1 MAAIAPSPHGGAA
14 TDPMAA
20 MHGTVGATPGQANA
34 APAVKTETVRSRRFS
49 DLKQFIPASMTRLV
63 GFRAADLASGKSDLG
78 DSLLRTLAPVL
89 QVATRVGIPEADVD
103 LVMAGGNPKSR
114 SVLVLV
120 RSKNPLKSA
129 EIVKGAGAD
138 EKGEKLGKATLHTL
152 PKTGTLENA
161 IAFVD
166 GDVLLLGRKDIVTE
180 ALKNPVEGPARSGV
194 ESITVDGTLFFVA
207 GDSLGKQTFDATG
220 GLRGLAAL
228 TDARTSQLKGMA
240 LGLTGAAKGATANG
254 GASPGATPA
263 GMGSPAD
270 PAAAMHGAHGSSGPP
285 SANAAAAATAPAAT
299 PPAGMHGAPGMQTA
313 TPGGTATTGTTPAP
327 AAITLNTDLTGNV
340 TVVLGASFASETA
353 AKVAEDKINTARKKL
368 RDLETLLNNLLNQ
381 AASQSSGAAP
391 PPGMGAT
398 PAGGHA
404 GPGGAATPP
413 MFPESVR
420 SSRDVRDELES
431 RRELF
436 SREVLEIL
444 GLVEPA
450 PAAPREVTTIRFDRG
465 ESGVDFAGRVFA
477 QQPAAGHGDSS
488 GGAAAGA
495 PGMAPGMGTPGMTS
509 PGGNAPRRFSNPWMS
524 FELGFAVARTKDK
537 LQLTHSVESRVF
549 QDHLG
554 RLADVL
560 GSAGATAVDDGL
572 YAGTLSA
579 LHTPAT
585 TWLTDAA
592 KAEYHKGVRRVGEL
606 PLRAG
611 YSWMSELLP
620 YVGREDLYL
629 KLDFT
634 KSWREDENYPLTHQ
648 VIPQFL
654 NPTDPRAQLR
664 GLPYDG
670 MGATHFV
677 GMSGVEDGRNVVAAT
692 LPRSD
697 PRAGVFGYDSIAKP
711 EEITDGQSNTIQL
724 IGSGRVIGGW
734 VIGGGATV
742 RGARTPYFDPITGFG
757 SEGLPSGG
765 VYVLMADGATR
776 VLSGEIDEAVFKG
789 MCTIHGAEE
798 VDKPGTQASAK

>member
-1 MAAIAPSPHGGAA
+1 MPPMPGAHGAA
-14 TDPMAA
+14 PANPMAA
-20 MHGTVGATPGQANA
+20 MHGSGGATPGQAGT
-34 APAVKTETVRSRRFS
+34 APAVTTDTVKAKRFS

-63 GFRAADLASGKSDLG
+63 GFRAADLVAGKSDLG

-89 QVATRVGIPEADVD
+89 QVATRVGVPEADVD
-103 LVMAGGNPKSR
+103 LVMAGGNPKNR
-114 SVLVLV
+114 SVMVLV
-120 RSKNPLKSA
+120 RSKSPLKSA
-129 EIVKGAGAD
+129 EIVKSAGAD
-138 EKGEKLGKATLHTL
+138 EKGEKIGKATLHTL
-152 PKTGTLENA
+152 PKKEAHENA

-207 GDSLGKQTFDATG
+207 GDSLGKQTFDATA
-220 GLRGLAAL
+220 GLRSLAAL
-228 TDARTSQLKGMA
+228 TDAKTSQLKGMA
-240 LGLTGAAKGATANG
+240 LGLTGAAGGATTG
-254 GASPGATPA
+254 GGTSPGVMPA
-263 GMGSPAD
+263 GMGASSD

-285 SANAAAAATAPAAT
+285 AASAAAAATPA
-299 PPAGMHGAPGMQTA
+299 AGMHSAHGMQGA
-313 TPGGTATTGTTPAP
+313 TPAAATGTTAAP
-327 AAITLNTDLTGNV
+327 ATIALNKDLTGNV
-340 TVVLGASFASETA
+340 TVVLGAAFATETS
-353 AKVAEDKINTARKKL
+353 AKVAEDKINSARKKL

-381 AASQSSGAAP
+381 ASSQTGSGAT

-398 PAGGHA
+398 PAAGHA
-404 GPGGAATPP
+404 GPSGPATPQFTP
-413 MFPESVR
+413 RSVGPVGE
-420 SSRDVRDELES
+420 VRHELES

-436 SREVLEIL
+436 SQEVLETL
-444 GLVEPA
+444 GLVEPV
-450 PAAPREVTTIRFDRG
+450 ESTTGEIATFRCDRD
-465 ESGVDFAGRVFA
+465 ESGSARSGNVFA
-477 QQPAAGHGDSS
+477 QQSSSPPAGGHGDGS
-488 GGAAAGA
+488 GSAGATPPGMGA
-495 PGMAPGMGTPGMTS
+495 PGMTS
-509 PGGNAPRRFSNPWMS
+509 AGGNAPRRFSNPWMT
-524 FELGFAVARTKDK
+524 FELGFAVSRAKDK

-549 QDHLG
+549 QDNLG

-579 LHTPAT
+579 LHSPTT
-585 TWLTDAA
+585 TWLADAA
-592 KAEYHKGVRRVGEL
+592 KAENHKGVRRVGEL

-611 YSWMSELLP
+611 YSWMCELLP

-634 KSWREDENYPLTHQ
+634 KTWREGENYPLTHS

-654 NPTDPRAQLR
+654 NPADPRAQLR

-670 MGATHFV
+670 MGATHFA

-697 PRAGVFGYDSIAKP
+697 PRAGIFGYDDIAKP
-711 EEITDGQSNTIQL
+711 EAITDGQSNTIQL

-734 VIGGGATV
+734 VIGGGATI
-742 RGARTPYFDPITGFG
+742 RGARTPHFDPITGFG

-765 VYVLMADGATR
+765 VYVLMADGSTR
-776 VLSGEIDEAVFKG
+776 VINGDIDEAVFKG
-789 MCTIHGAEE
+789 MCTIQGAES